1 MRYIYIYAYMLKR
14 GYIRVYYFFTI
25 FCLILFA
32 HFVSTMAMSKT
43 GPIIKK
49 FCIEASCGVPV
60 SRTDPHDACFLHRNC
75 TRIEPCSYCTGNTS
89 TDWDSVEKRKSALAA
104 RRAKEK
110 QIRKS
115 ESMALKDSVAC
126 QRDSVSD
133 TSPVHDKGLSTP
145 VESVPCQLQREE
157 QASSSLVNLTPT
169 SPVAADQSVLLNNI
183 FTLLQA
189 NCNTMNSAALNVAL
203 PQKPLD
209 QSKVYV
215 QREAIAQNDNSA
227 VRLNS
232 PFVRAESGAIFS
244 NRQRPDRRP
253 ETGTGNG
260 EPGTGL
266 SGARRLA
273 SDFIEPGTGYRHP
286 ETGYREPHY
295 DYRVPTSGNRRPATV
310 NRQSVIDDWDRQ
322 LYKDSTVHER
332 TRPLGYDGSPDDLV
346 TSESE
351 LDTVV
356 NPFTIGS
363 DRERINSFRWDEES
377 RDLGRRSKSLDF
389 SAQHS
394 RKRKRVDFSPSEN
407 SDEQVKD
414 SHDDS
419 EIPFVDIIQGVSDS
433 LNLPLTS
440 TAIKPSKKPSACL
453 GSDGENTENKA
464 LPLSPWLAAIWK
476 DLDNDLKG
484 SNPSGM
490 PMEKGKFFKRHLKSE
505 KVAFKDHSFPLT
517 AQKLQAS
524 VEGIVS
530 SQSKFSPNID
540 FKSMTDFSN
549 DMRTSVALTNNA
561 LLLTATREL
570 ILKEMFSMLD
580 FSSLPDRFTDLFE
593 TTEVLIREAKKDFGR
608 SVTAQTRI
616 LANMELFRR
625 DSVLDKVNKRVSKA
639 SVNSLRSS
647 TLLSSSMFE
656 DSIVKEVQDSTERSI
671 RFGTSTPSTRS
682 FSRTPS
688 TGARSRFTT
697 PTPSS
702 EFSSFR
708 GSFRGRAPRARGGRV
723 RGRGNSR
730 GRKFTAPGKQ

>member
-1 MRYIYIYAYMLKR
+1 M
-14 GYIRVYYFFTI
+14 
-25 FCLILFA
+25 
-32 HFVSTMAMSKT
+32 
-43 GPIIKK
+43 
-49 FCIEASCGVPV
+49 
-60 SRTDPHDACFLHRNC
+60 
-75 TRIEPCSYCTGNTS
+75 
-89 TDWDSVEKRKSALAA
+89 
-104 RRAKEK
+104 
-110 QIRKS
+110 
-115 ESMALKDSVAC
+115 
-126 QRDSVSD
+126 
-133 TSPVHDKGLSTP
+133 
-145 VESVPCQLQREE
+145 
-157 QASSSLVNLTPT
+157 
-169 SPVAADQSVLLNNI
+169 
-183 FTLLQA
+183 
-189 NCNTMNSAALNVAL
+189 
-203 PQKPLD
+203 
-209 QSKVYV
+209 
-215 QREAIAQNDNSA
+215 
-227 VRLNS
+227 
-232 PFVRAESGAIFS
+232 
-244 NRQRPDRRP
+244 
-253 ETGTGNG
+253 
-260 EPGTGL
+260 
-266 SGARRLA
+266 
-273 SDFIEPGTGYRHP
+273 
-286 ETGYREPHY
+286 
-295 DYRVPTSGNRRPATV
+295 
-310 NRQSVIDDWDRQ
+310 
-322 LYKDSTVHER
+322 YKDSTVHER

-419 EIPFVDIIQGVSDS
+419 EIPFADIIQGVSDS

-517 AQKLQAS
+517 AQKLQSS

-656 DSIVKEVQDSTERSI
+656 DSIVEEVQDSTERSI

-730 GRKFTAPGKQ
+730 GRKFTAPRKQ